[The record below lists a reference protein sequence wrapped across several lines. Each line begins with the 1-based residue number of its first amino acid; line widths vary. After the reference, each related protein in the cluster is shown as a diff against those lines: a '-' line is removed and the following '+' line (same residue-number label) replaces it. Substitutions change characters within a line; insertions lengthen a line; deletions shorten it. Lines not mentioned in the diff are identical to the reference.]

1 MSEPTENNNHSG
13 APPATGHKIYEKAP
27 LAPVL
32 RYHHAALGVSDFA
45 ASRAFYAKLG
55 FNPSADNDK
64 ILSHPTGMSLHL
76 FQANKIAVDHQNIL
90 MDLPTLKYNG
100 HTHLSFSVPTVP
112 GVRDFLEQQQ
122 GIVISGERVMPGDGL
137 RAIFCRDPDRTTLEF
152 ERNRGE
158 MKHVDTFTAAMI
170 GDTRPMD
177 HVGTRVTRAE
187 DCYRWYAETL
197 GFVNEV
203 MHYPLDID
211 PLQNWKPFAMRTE
224 TGVDI
229 NLIVNGNMGDDD
241 TSNHLIG
248 KDGTLT
254 PGILYVA
261 YTVANLTEA
270 IQKLTEAGIQIVR
283 EDAMETLGLM
293 TKEHAYTIAGAPSIF
308 LKDPHGSIFRL
319 VQSRTVA

>member
-1 MSEPTENNNHSG
+1 
-13 APPATGHKIYEKAP
+13 
-27 LAPVL
+27 
-32 RYHHAALGVSDFA
+32 
-45 ASRAFYAKLG
+45 
-55 FNPSADNDK
+55 
-64 ILSHPTGMSLHL
+64 
-76 FQANKIAVDHQNIL
+76 
-90 MDLPTLKYNG
+90 
-100 HTHLSFSVPTVP
+100 VP
-112 GVRDFLEQQQ
+112 GVRDFLEKQQ
-122 GIVISGERVMPGDGL
+122 GVTMSGERVMPGDGL
-137 RAIFCRDPDRTTLEF
+137 RAVFCRDPDRTTFEF

-158 MKHVDTFTAAMI
+158 MKQVEHFTAAMI

-203 MHYPLDID
+203 MHYPLDPD
-211 PLQNWKPFAMRTE
+211 PLQNWKPFAQRTE

-270 IQKLTEAGIQIVR
+270 TQKLTEAGVQVVR
-283 EDAMETLGLM
+283 ENEMETLGL
-293 TKEHAYTIAGAPSIF
+293 TKDHAYAVAGAPSVF
-308 LKDPHGSIFRL
+308 LTDPHGSIFRL
-319 VQSRTVA
+319 VQAAIPVV